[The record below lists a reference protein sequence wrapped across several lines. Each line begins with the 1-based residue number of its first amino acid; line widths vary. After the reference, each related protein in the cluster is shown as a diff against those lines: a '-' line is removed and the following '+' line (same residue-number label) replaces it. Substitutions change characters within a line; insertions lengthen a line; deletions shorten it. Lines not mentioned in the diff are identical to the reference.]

1 MATLSRMLGQGCL
14 AFVVAAGVCAGQAPV
29 PLGLGPN
36 ISTAEATERGAVHNR
51 APLPHNKFYLLPL
64 GAIKPQGWLRQQLKV
79 QASGLTGHLDEI
91 WRDVGPESG
100 WLGGTG
106 EAWERGPYFL
116 DGLIPLAFELEDP
129 ALITKAKRWVEWTL
143 SHQQPNG
150 QIGPTKND
158 DWWPRMVMLKVLTQY
173 QEATGDARVIPLM
186 QRYFTYQ
193 AGQLDKHPLF
203 EWSKY
208 RWQDELVSIVWLYN
222 RTGEPGL
229 LDLARR
235 IHGQGYDW
243 RGQFEHFAFTTK
255 QTRQTLGLKEGTNP
269 EIAMQS
275 HGVNNAM
282 ALKASPVWGL
292 ISGKDAD
299 MEAVHQQVQILDQY
313 HGLPNGM
320 FSADEHFAGP
330 DPSQGIELCAVV
342 EAMFSYEN
350 VEAILGDADFGDR
363 LERIAFNALP
373 GTLTDDMWAH
383 QYDQQPN
390 QISCT
395 RTDRQWST
403 NGPESNLFGLEPN
416 FGCCTANMHQGWPK
430 LAESLWMAT
439 PDGGLATVVY
449 APNEVRTLVG
459 AGTDVRI
466 VEESDYPFEG
476 HVRLIVE
483 PQSTVRFP
491 LRLRIPAWA
500 EETTIQTNGK
510 NVPGKIEAGSFYTLD
525 RDWHS
530 GDKIDIDF
538 PMKVRVTHWYHNSVA
553 VERGPLVYALAP
565 TAEWSKLK
573 DRGPASDWEV
583 RPTSA
588 WNYALAID
596 QKHPERSIDVLQR
609 STQGAPFSMD
619 GSRIELRLHGRRL
632 PGWTVVKESAGPLPV
647 SPVVSNEPE
656 ESLTL
661 VPYGAAKLRITAFPF
676 LSLPD

>member
-1 MATLSRMLGQGCL
+1 MVTWIRKLTPVYLV
-14 AFVVAAGVCAGQAPV
+14 FVAAVGIGAGQTAAPPAGQTKV
-29 PLGLGPN
+29 VTSAP
-36 ISTAEATERGAVHNR
+36 AAGAVVRNR
-51 APLPHNKFYLLPL
+51 APVRQNKFDLLPL
-64 GAIKPQGWLRQQLKV
+64 GAIAPEGWLRQQLLV
-79 QASGLTGHLDEI
+79 QAAGLTGHIDEI
-91 WRDVGPESG
+91 WPDLGPDSG

-116 DGLIPLAFELEDP
+116 DGLIPLAYELKDP
-129 ALITKAKRWVEWTL
+129 ALMTKANRWVEWTL
-143 SHQQPNG
+143 THQQPSG

-173 QEATGDARVIPLM
+173 QEVTGDARVIPLM
-186 QRYFTYQ
+186 QRYFAFQ
-193 AGQLDKHPLF
+193 AQEIDKRPLF

-208 RWQDELVSIVWLYN
+208 RWQDELVSVVWLYN
-222 RTGEPGL
+222 RTGDPKL

-235 IHGQGYDW
+235 IHSQGYDW
-243 RGQFEHFAFTTK
+243 RRQFEHFPFTAK
-255 QTRQTLGLKEGTNP
+255 QTRESLGLKTGGANP
-269 EIAMQS
+269 DIAMQS

-282 ALKASPVWGL
+282 ALKASPVWGS
-292 ISGKDAD
+292 ISGQAAD
-299 MEAVHQQVQILDQY
+299 VEAVHEQIRILDRY

-350 VEAILGDADFGDR
+350 IEAILGDADFGDR

-390 QISCT
+390 QIKCT

-430 LAESLWMAT
+430 LVETLWMAT

-449 APNEVRTLVG
+449 APNEVRTVVG
-459 AGTDVRI
+459 KGIAVKL

-476 HVRLIVE
+476 HVRLTVE

-491 LRLRIPAWA
+491 LRLRVPAWA
-500 EETTIQTNGK
+500 NGTTIQANGK
-510 NVPGKIEAGSFYTLD
+510 NVVGRIEAGTFYTLD

-530 GDKIDIDF
+530 GDHIDIDF
-538 PMKVRVTHWYHNSVA
+538 PMQLRVTHWYHNSV
-553 VERGPLVYALAP
+553 VIERGPLVYALAP
-565 TAEWSKLK
+565 TPEWSKLR

-583 RPTSA
+583 RPTTP

-596 QKHPERSIDVLQR
+596 EKHPERSIDVVQR
-609 STQGAPFSMD
+609 SSKGAPFSMD
-619 GSRIELRLHGRRL
+619 GTRIALHLHGRRL
-632 PGWTVVKESAGPLPV
+632 PGWTMVEESAGPLPM
-647 SPVVSNEPE
+647 SPVTSAEPE

-676 LSLPD
+676 LSSP